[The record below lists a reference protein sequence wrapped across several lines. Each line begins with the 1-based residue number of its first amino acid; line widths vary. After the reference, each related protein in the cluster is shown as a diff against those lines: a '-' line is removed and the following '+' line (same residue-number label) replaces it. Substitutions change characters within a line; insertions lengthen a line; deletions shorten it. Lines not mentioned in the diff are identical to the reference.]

1 MRDNRTKNKS
11 DKLPITPKEQPK
23 TSHVKE
29 LPPDLKKALDRIEQ
43 EEKKKR

>member
-1 MRDNRTKNKS
+1 MRDDRTKNK
-11 DKLPITPKEQPK
+11 PEPKPSK
-23 TSHVKE
+23 PSNIKE

>member
-1 MRDNRTKNKS
+1 MRDDRAKNK
-11 DKLPITPKEQPK
+11 PAPKEQPK
-23 TSHVKE
+23 THIKE